1 MKVPPRPTLSMRQNQ
16 SQVAMTGTSF
26 TPKTK
31 LPNFWMRTN
40 LKNYWLRY
48 GNFIEPVELADQ
60 WLAYL
65 HKHAKLKGSLLY
77 QRGPRR
83 SLQQYKKSLVDVPA
97 QAARMWHLQFVSGF
111 LRRNQQIPNLLVV
124 NPWAKKTHGL
134 RGLRLLQIRA
144 VPHPLRSLLQ
154 VGDGHHKFVRGISVV
169 LDPGENVLHGG
180 RFHELWAY
188 GPVKSRWISTKRS

>member
-1 MKVPPRPTLSMRQNQ
+1 
-16 SQVAMTGTSF
+16 
-26 TPKTK
+26 
-31 LPNFWMRTN
+31 MRTN

-124 NPWAKKTHGL
+124 NPWAKKNAWPTGPTTFTNQGGPSSPEVASPG
-134 RGLRLLQIRA
+134 RRWSPQIRSWNFCRPGSGWKCPA
-144 VPHPLRSLLQ
+144 WREVPWAL
-154 VGDGHHKFVRGISVV
+154 GIW
-169 LDPGENVLHGG
+169 PGEIQVDLYETEPGAKYA
-180 RFHELWAY
+180 LT
-188 GPVKSRWISTKRS
+188 I